1 MSVTRTFRVMDN
13 VLMLFP
19 GLFMF
24 GYGRTEKKPE
34 LMGVVLEASAVD
46 RELLGAR
53 SNSDV

>member
-1 MSVTRTFRVMDN
+1 MDN

-24 GYGRTEKKPE
+24 WYGRTATKPE
-34 LMGVVLEASAVD
+34 LMGVVLKASAVD
-46 RELLGAR
+46 REPPGTR